1 MCTACR
7 ARNMDCVYGRESS
20 KGRPRGSKSASVSL
34 KAGLQ
39 KELPTAISPDYPRDQ
54 THDDKA
60 TLSSL
65 IHFPLHLPSSRHWPT
80 PVTTES
86 PNSPGDLLVGT
97 ALEDIFRRKFQGGL
111 GSVQA
116 NELAGQSLMSQ
127 SVLKSPAR
135 HQGVLDPKN
144 ESITEVLF
152 GSISKSS
159 PLLSLSQDLIG
170 LISKRLGSLGSFQQE
185 DTPTCFVS
193 SALTQNENYTMFEG
207 DTEPEKLPMYSD
219 HQLSQLIEL
228 WVFHHPLSFVVS
240 KTLLLHSYRSE
251 THDQSLI
258 AVVLGGACLALGDAE
273 SMQGQRFFEWAETD
287 LRRREA
293 RSPSMSTVQILI
305 LLGWHKLCGSD
316 ARRAFCYIEM
326 ARIALQDI
334 RHRRDDTPL
343 TNVDRI
349 NGIYVG
355 NVELELCQRMYWVI
369 FALDLWAAMQ
379 MNISFDVQTT
389 PIADVKL
396 PPLEK
401 HASAVYILD
410 EKSGNS
416 AALMEQ
422 ENVMQELWPL
432 SHVAS
437 TIGHIYALYPRQ
449 AAAIPTSPLEGWES
463 KIIPRL
469 RQLVNCPRNFSAV
482 CQGVRYI
489 LSDGINAILA
499 QMGSRSSESFVLS
512 AYRILIIQLLF
523 PRSEPDVSFENITNA
538 IYDDVI
544 SFVGAFKDHAETLS
558 RPPSDSSA
566 KELGSAESSL
576 LVLGLDT
583 CSRALCRLHISLKF
597 KTSVLEGWSAFRQDE
612 LTQLAKELHRICKYP
627 KLRNASTLPLVKRHL
642 KGLLRDLDPFDPFA
656 LVQDCVL
663 RPADSLPG
671 WFAPA
676 SDVQITP
683 TSGTTNFDISGGFDF
698 D

>member
-7 ARNMDCVYGRESS
+7 ARNMDCVYGREGS
-20 KGRPRGSKSASVSL
+20 KGRPRGSKPASVSS
-34 KAGLQ
+34 KAALQ
-39 KELPTAISPDYPRDQ
+39 KELPTATSPDYPRDQ
-54 THDDKA
+54 GHDDEA

-65 IHFPLHLPSSRHWPT
+65 LHFPLHLQSSRLWDT
-80 PVTTES
+80 RVTTDFS
-86 PNSPGDLLVGT
+86 DSPGDLLVGT
-97 ALEDIFRRKFQGGL
+97 ALEDIFRRKLQGDL

-116 NELAGQSLMSQ
+116 NELAGQSLMSESALQ
-127 SVLKSPAR
+127 SPAR
-135 HQGVLDPKN
+135 HQGILDTKK
-144 ESITEVLF
+144 ESIAEVLF

-159 PLLSLSQDLIG
+159 PLLSLSQDLVM
-170 LISKRLGSLGSFQQE
+170 LVSKRLGSLGSFQQE

-193 SALTQNENYTMFEG
+193 SVRTQNKNFAMFEG
-207 DTEPEKLPMYSD
+207 DTEPEKPPMYSD

-228 WVFHHPLSFVVS
+228 WVFHHPLSFIVS
-240 KTLLLHSYRSE
+240 KTLLFHSYRSE
-251 THDQSLI
+251 THDQSLV

-273 SMQGQRFFEWAETD
+273 SMQGQRFFEWAEKD
-287 LRRREA
+287 LRRREV

-349 NGIYVG
+349 NGIHVG
-355 NVELELCQRMYWVI
+355 NVELELCLRMYWVI

-379 MNISFDVQTT
+379 MDVSFDVQTGPVT
-389 PIADVKL
+389 DVKL

-422 ENVMQELWPL
+422 ENVMQELWSL

-437 TIGHIYALYPRQ
+437 TIGHIYALYPHQ
-449 AAAIPTSPLEGWES
+449 AAAVPTSPLGGWES

-469 RQLVNCPRNFSAV
+469 RQLANGSRNFSAV
-482 CQGVRYI
+482 SQSVRYI
-489 LSDGINAILA
+489 LSDGINAIEA

-523 PRSEPDVSFENITNA
+523 PRSETDVSFEIFADA
-538 IYDDVI
+538 IYDDVMY
-544 SFVGAFKDHAETLS
+544 FVGAFKNHAETLT

-566 KELGSAESSL
+566 KGLGSAESSL

-583 CSRALCRLHISLKF
+583 CSRALYRLHISLKLNRPV
-597 KTSVLEGWSAFRQDE
+597 SEGWSAIRRDE
-612 LTQLAKELHRICKYP
+612 LTQLAKELRRICKYP
-627 KLRNASTLPLVKRHL
+627 RLHNASTLPLVKKHL
-642 KGLLRDLDPFDPFA
+642 KGLLGDLEPIDPFTLF
-656 LVQDCVL
+656 QDCVS
-663 RPADSLPG
+663 RPVDSFPG
-671 WFAPA
+671 WFASA
-676 SDVQITP
+676 SDAQTTP
-683 TSGTTNFDISGGFDF
+683 VSGTTNFDISGGFEF
-698 D
+698 E